1 MGTPPAANSVC
12 SNNGSGLRDIA
23 TWQVWGRPE
32 PTVRLTSA
40 KTPLFTDSQ
49 KSLLCW
55 WTTVTFWVRSESVSS
70 GPWKNNDFLFPWYS
84 HPGERLQGK
93 SGGKNN
99 YRFGDKG
106 TSLRGVGHLCIEGFG
121 SVNWLQSGN
130 WVRGHDSVFMI
141 QVKSSFTWPRTL
153 LTHIRPSKNRAGFL
167 PISALGA
174 ARSASQPTGL
184 LELAVLM
191 LFQLCC
197 PPWPPQ
203 NAIHDYVLCLGPSSL
218 DLIILLHSRI
228 LVQWYIKE
236 KRHDC

>member
-12 SNNGSGLRDIA
+12 SNNGSGLREIA

-55 WTTVTFWVRSESVSS
+55 WTTVTFWVRSESVSR

-141 QVKSSFTWPRTL
+141 QVRVLSVD
-153 LTHIRPSKNRAGFL
+153 
-167 PISALGA
+167 
-174 ARSASQPTGL
+174 
-184 LELAVLM
+184 LELYLHISDQVRTEQVSY
-191 LFQLCC
+191 LFQL
-197 PPWPPQ
+197 
-203 NAIHDYVLCLGPSSL
+203 
-218 DLIILLHSRI
+218 
-228 LVQWYIKE
+228 
-236 KRHDC
+236 